1 MYDKERLAKI
11 IADLERYLGDVDK
24 LGVKTSNDL
33 NHPAKFYSLS
43 MLIFSLINRA
53 IDLGD
58 EIVSAKKLG
67 MPEKYR
73 DIFHLLLKNKII
85 GLEMEKAFSG
95 LVHVRNLIAHEYQSF
110 TEKEVYSAYQK
121 LPVIKQFIVVIKK
134 EIAKR
139 G

>member
-1 MYDKERLAKI
+1 MYDKERIAKI
-11 IADLERYLGDVDK
+11 ISDIEKYFGDADK
-24 LGVKTSNDL
+24 IGVRAIQDL
-33 NHPAKFYSLS
+33 NDPAKYYSLS

-85 GLEMEKAFSG
+85 DASMEKTFSG
-95 LVHVRNLIAHEYQSF
+95 LIHARNLIAHEYQSF
-110 TEKEVYSAYQK
+110 TEKEVYGAYKK
-121 LPVIKQFIVVIKK
+121 LPVIKQFIIVIKK
-134 EIAKR
+134 EIAYGR
-139 G
+139 